1 MSDTNNIVPIDE
13 KELAQA
19 REEAK
24 NAKALFTLR
33 FRKPLEYDG
42 DTYEE
47 LKFDFDSLTGHDSL
61 IVERELT
68 RSGVQLVVPGF
79 NGDYLIRMAIRAC
92 VDNVGTDIVN
102 RMSLR
107 DYNRLRSEMRN
118 FLMASES

>member
-1 MSDTNNIVPIDE
+1 M
-13 KELAQA
+13 
-19 REEAK
+19 
-24 NAKALFTLR
+24 
-33 FRKPLEYDG
+33 
-42 DTYEE
+42 
-47 LKFDFDSLTGHDSL
+47 KFDFDSLTGHDSL
-61 IVERELT
+61 MVERELT

>member
-13 KELAQA
+13 KELTQA

-42 DTYEE
+42 ETYEE
-47 LKFDFDSLTGHDSL
+47 LKFDFDSLTGNDSL
-61 IVERELT
+61 MVERELN
-68 RSGVQLVVPGF
+68 RAGVQLVVPGF

-92 VDNVGTDIVN
+92 VDNVGNDVV
-102 RMSLR
+102 RYMSLR
-107 DYNRLRSEMRN
+107 DYSRLRSEMRN

>member
-13 KELAQA
+13 KELDQA

-24 NAKALFTLR
+24 NAKALYTLR
-33 FRKPLEYDG
+33 FSKPLEYDG
-42 DTYEE
+42 ETYEE

-61 IVERELT
+61 MVERELT